1 MRSAGDRTALKET
14 ALGRRP
20 ADLVVTGGMLVN
32 VLTGELYPADIAIV
46 GSEIAAVGPVEKM
59 VGAHTRRLDASGRFL
74 TPGLIDA
81 HIHTYETHLSV
92 GHLAP
97 AMLEHGVTAILTDF
111 YGEAV
116 VGGKEAI
123 RASLDMAAQLP
134 FNVMWA
140 LPMPAYYQDLP
151 FVHTGSLSA
160 DDMREMLAWP
170 ECLGINECFAPFVVR
185 GDEVLLELMD
195 RARGMRK
202 VLCGHASETRG
213 PDLMAWVAYGGQ
225 LDDHESVSAAE
236 VVEKARLGV
245 RMILREGSGV
255 SDVRN
260 CLPAITEAGVDSH
273 RFCFCSDL
281 LSPVDLH
288 REGDIDRCVRYAME
302 AGIAPVDAVRMG
314 SLNAAETLGVDAWT
328 GSIAPGKRA
337 DICLVASPL
346 EEFRVTDVV
355 SGGLVVVEGGRY
367 TGPEAVLAYPDS
379 ARNTVR
385 LRERPNASTFAIRT
399 NATGTVSVRVI
410 EVRDG
415 SLITNERIAELTV
428 RDGSLPPD
436 PARDIL
442 KVASFERHGITG
454 KVGLGFVSG
463 YGLRRGAVAST
474 YNPHCQHLLV
484 IGADDAD
491 MAVAA
496 EHVAEMGG
504 GFAVAVDRH
513 VVASVPLP
521 LYGLL
526 SERSAAEVV
535 GQLERAI
542 AATRELG
549 CTLSAPF
556 HTLAF
561 LGLPVT
567 IGKLK
572 ICSEGLVDVWAEK
585 IVSVEVG

>member
-1 MRSAGDRTALKET
+1 
-14 ALGRRP
+14 
-20 ADLVVTGGMLVN
+20 VTGGTLIN
-32 VLTGELYPADIAIV
+32 VLTGEIYPADVAIA
-46 GSEIAAVGPVEKM
+46 GSGIAAVGAVESM
-59 VGAHTRRLDASGRFL
+59 IGAATTRLDASGRYL

-81 HIHTYETHLSV
+81 HLHTYETHLSV
-92 GHLAP
+92 AHLAA

-116 VGGKEAI
+116 VGGKDAI
-123 RASLDMAAQLP
+123 RAALDIAAELP

-160 DDMREMLAWP
+160 GDMREMLAWP
-170 ECLGINECFAPFVVR
+170 ECIGINECFASRVVG

-202 VLCGHASETRG
+202 VLCGHASEIRG
-213 PDLMAWVAYGGQ
+213 SELMAWVAYGAQ

-245 RMILREGSGV
+245 RIILREGSGV

-260 CLPAITEAGVDSH
+260 CLPAITNAGVDSH

-281 LSPVDLH
+281 LSPRDLQ

-302 AGIAPVDAVRMG
+302 AGIPAVDAVRMG
-314 SLNAAETLGVDAWT
+314 SLNAAQTLGVDAWT

-346 EEFRVTDVV
+346 EDYQVTDVV

-367 TGPEAVLAYPDS
+367 TGPEPIVAYPDS

-385 LRERPNASTFAIRT
+385 LGERPSASSFTVPT
-399 NATGTVSVRVI
+399 GATGTVNVRVI

-415 SLITNERIAELTV
+415 SLITNERIEALSV
-428 RDGSLPPD
+428 VDGCIASD

-442 KVASFERHGITG
+442 KVASFERHGKTG
-454 KVGLGFVSG
+454 KRGLGFVAG
-463 YGLRRGAVAST
+463 YGIRRGAVAST

-484 IGADDAD
+484 IGADDDD
-491 MAVAA
+491 MVVAA
-496 EHVAEMGG
+496 DQVARMGG
-504 GFAVAVDRH
+504 GFAVAADGE
-513 VVASVPLP
+513 VVAAVPLP

-526 SERSAAEVV
+526 SELSAPELVD
-535 GQLERAI
+535 QLETAI
-542 AATRELG
+542 TAIRGLG
-549 CTLSAPF
+549 STLSAPF

-561 LGLPVT
+561 LGLPVV
-567 IGKLK
+567 IGQLK
-572 ICSEGLVDVWAEK
+572 ICSEGLIDVWAGTP
-585 IVSVEVG
+585 VSLEVSARSADI